1 VRKYFYVGSVVAAA
15 LIAALPATA
24 AEAAPVHVLT
34 IGKVGGRAVAPGAVL
49 KASLVPRTT
58 VVFATNLGKLT
69 CTRSTFTAKVV
80 ANPAKTRTPAT
91 ARESI
96 TAQTFAGCTIH
107 VTGLTVT
114 IKSITVRN
122 LPYNATISDARG
134 FPVRISGRS
143 RAKPLLLTVVVKI
156 GTGTP
161 FSCSVKAASI
171 SGTAS
176 NRGNVVAFVK
186 QKFVKAAGG
195 AFCPA
200 SGTFS
205 ARWGPVRDSS
215 VRGNP
220 AVFVN

>member
-1 VRKYFYVGSVVAAA
+1 MRKYFYIGAVMATA
-15 LIAALPATA
+15 LIAVLPATA

-34 IGKVGGRAVAPGAVL
+34 TGRVGGPAVAVNAVL
-49 KASLVPRTT
+49 KAGLAPRTS
-58 VVFATNLGKLT
+58 VVFNTTLGKLT

-80 ANPAKTRTPAT
+80 ANPARPGT

-96 TAQTFAGCTIH
+96 TAQTFSSCVISVRG
-107 VTGLTVT
+107 VT
-114 IKSITVRN
+114 IKSITVLN
-122 LPYNATISDARG
+122 LPYNATVSDARG
-134 FPVRISGRS
+134 NPVRISGRT
-143 RAKPLLLTVVVKI
+143 RAKPLEITVVVRI

-171 SGTAS
+171 AGTAS
-176 NRGNVVAFVK
+176 NRGNVVAFVR

-195 AFCPA
+195 PFCPA

-205 ARWGPVRDSS
+205 ATWGPVRDTS

>member
-24 AEAAPVHVLT
+24 AEAAPAHVLT
-34 IGKVGGRAVAPGAVL
+34 IGRVGGPAVAVNAVL
-49 KASLVPRTT
+49 KASLAPRTT
-58 VVFATNLGKLT
+58 AVFVTNLGRLT

-80 ANPAKTRTPAT
+80 ANPVKTARPAT

-96 TAQTFAGCTIH
+96 TAQTFGGCTTH
-107 VTGLTVT
+107 VTGFTVT
-114 IKSITVRN
+114 IKSITVLN

-134 FPVRISGRS
+134 NPVRISGRT
-143 RAKPLLLTVVVKI
+143 RAKPLLLTVVIKI
-156 GTGTP
+156 NNGAP

-171 SGTAS
+171 AGTAS
-176 NRGNVVAFVK
+176 NRGNVVAFVN

>member
-1 VRKYFYVGSVVAAA
+1 VRKYFYIGAVMATA
-15 LIAALPATA
+15 LIAVLPATA

-34 IGKVGGRAVAPGAVL
+34 TGKVGGPAVRPGAVL
-49 KASLVPRTT
+49 KAGLARGTS
-58 VVFATNLGKLT
+58 VVFATSLGKLT

-80 ANPAKTRTPAT
+80 TNPVRPGTAK
-91 ARESI
+91 ESI
-96 TAQTFAGCTIH
+96 TAQTFSACTISIR
-107 VTGLTVT
+107 GVT
-114 IKSITVRN
+114 IKSLTVGN

-134 FPVRISGRS
+134 NPVRISGRT
-143 RAKPLLLTVVVKI
+143 RAKPLLITVTVKI
-156 GTGTP
+156 GTGAP

-171 SGTAS
+171 AGTAS

-195 AFCPA
+195 RFCPA

-205 ARWGPVRDSS
+205 AKWGPVRDSS